1 MIGKT
6 LKELR
11 EGRKM
16 SQDELAK
23 AVNMSLSSVQKWEQD
38 KADPNT
44 GKLIELADLFGCS
57 IDYLFGYADP
67 TKKDAESFLLI
78 EKIKTLDEG
87 QKSEVSRFIDYL
99 RGR

>member
-11 EGRKM
+11 EARKL
-16 SQDELAK
+16 SQEELAK

-57 IDYLFGYADP
+57 IDYLFGYKDNKRDAD
-67 TKKDAESFLLI
+67 TFVLI

-87 QKSEVSRFIDYL
+87 QKFEVGKFIDYL